1 MGYLRHWDLK
11 EKPFEELC
19 DTRFFFESDDHREA
33 LDRMLYVVNDH
44 NMHMGLLTGEVGSGK
59 TLTKTVFQKSLA
71 KHAFEVVEFAN
82 SHFAFTD
89 ILYDIITRI
98 SLTSRKGSQTNGF
111 DAPSRGDHYMLMN
124 RFKALLETLFFEEK
138 RHLTLI
144 FDEAQQMEDS
154 VLDEVKNLTNI
165 SSETENFLTVFFVGQ
180 PELREKIKRLKQ
192 IDQRIFL
199 RFHLNNL
206 DYGNTT
212 KYIFHRL
219 RIAGLEN
226 YGIFTTTALEMIF
239 RMTGGVPR
247 EINRLC
253 KLALS
258 YGFAQNLTEL
268 SIEDIE
274 VIFEDM
280 RKHER

>member
-1 MGYLRHWDLK
+1 MGYLHHWDLK

-33 LDRMLYVVNDH
+33 LDRMLYVVNDR
-44 NMHMGLLTGEVGSGK
+44 NMHMGLLTGEIGSGK

-71 KHAFEVVEFAN
+71 KHTFEVVAFEN
-82 SHFAFTD
+82 SHFSFPD
-89 ILYDIITRI
+89 ILYDILVR
-98 SLTSRKGSQTNGF
+98 SSRQSRDLPSNNGS
-111 DAPSRGDHYMLMN
+111 ALPSRGDLYLLMN
-124 RFKALLETLFFEEK
+124 RFKTLLETLFFEEK

-154 VLDEVKNLTNI
+154 VLDEVKSLTNI
-165 SSETENFLTVFFVGQ
+165 SSETQNYLTIFFVGQ

-206 DYGNTT
+206 DYGNTV
-212 KYIFHRL
+212 KYISHRL

-226 YGIFTTTALEMIF
+226 YGIFTDPALEIIF

-253 KLALS
+253 KLALN
-258 YGFAQNLTEL
+258 YGFAQNCIEI
-268 SIEDIE
+268 SQEDIE
-274 VIFEDM
+274 VILEDM
-280 RKHER
+280 MKHEH